1 MSGAGKKTKRITIQA
16 ETGVQDTYGQSG
28 GTWTDIATV
37 WAEVIT
43 SGGKEFYAAQKMNAE
58 TSAVFCIWYRAG
70 INATRR
76 IKYGRRI
83 FNVVSIADPDEAHVE
98 LLISA
103 KEVI

>member
-1 MSGAGKKTKRITIQA
+1 MSGSGKKTQRVTIQA
-16 ETGVQDTYGQSG
+16 ETGGQDTYGQAG
-28 GTWTDIATV
+28 GTWSDLATV

-43 SGGKEFYAAQKMNAE
+43 SGGREFYAAQKTNAE
-58 TSAVFCIWYRAG
+58 TSAVFCIWYRSG
-70 INATRR
+70 LNTTRR

-83 FNVVSIADPDEAHVE
+83 YNIISVVDPEESHIE